1 MAGVSRTR
9 IAMSVATVLETNR
22 LELKPLRIGEVS
34 IWPPL
39 VLAPMAGAT
48 NHAFRLLARE
58 CGGVGLT
65 VCEMVSSYGLHY
77 ANEKTL
83 QMFDW
88 TDDERP
94 VAVQLFGADP
104 GIVAEAARKAEDH
117 GADIVDINMGCW
129 VPKVVK
135 TGACAALLRDLD
147 QARRVMEACVRATRL
162 PVTIKTRRGWD
173 LGDACAVEVA
183 RIAEDVGVRTITIH
197 GRSAKQGFSGSADWS
212 VIGEVKQAVSIPV
225 IGNGDMRTPEDAE
238 RMLRETGCDA
248 VMIARAALG
257 NPFIFR
263 EMWAWLDHG
272 ERLPPPTVEERV
284 RAARRH
290 TELQVELLGEERGVR
305 EMRSLLP
312 HYVKSIPNAARI
324 RHALTQVRTLEDVNR
339 LLDLV
344 TEMQSQA
351 DMPGE

>member
-1 MAGVSRTR
+1 VRAAAGAARPEQILMSIAGVLPRKR
-9 IAMSVATVLETNR
+9 LDLE
-22 LELKPLRIGEVS
+22 PLRIGEVRV
-34 IWPPL
+34 WPPL

-88 TDDERP
+88 TDEERP
-94 VAVQLFGADP
+94 VAVQIFGADP
-104 GIVAEAARKAEDH
+104 SIVAEAARKAEEH

-147 QARRVMEACVRATRL
+147 QARRVMESCVRATGL
-162 PVTIKTRRGWD
+162 PVTVKTRRGWD

-183 RIAEDVGVRTITIH
+183 RIAEDSGVRAITIH

-212 VIGEVKQAVSIPV
+212 VIAQVKQAVSIPV
-225 IGNGDMRTPEDAE
+225 IGNGDVRTPEDAE
-238 RMLRETGCDA
+238 RMFRETGCDG
-248 VMIARAALG
+248 VMVARAALG

-263 EMWAWLDHG
+263 EIWAWLDRG
-272 ERLPPPTVEERV
+272 ERIPPPDIQERV
-284 RAARRH
+284 RAARKH
-290 TELQVELLGEERGVR
+290 TQLQVELLGEERGVR

-312 HYVKSIPNAARI
+312 HYVKSIPDAARI
-324 RHALTQVRTLEDVNR
+324 RQALTRVRTLEDVE
-339 LLDLV
+339 LLLERV
-344 TEMQSQA
+344 LEQA
-351 DMPGE
+351 RVRN